1 MVSGSEPAIIEDVV
15 RPLRELLTF
24 VLFAAVAVRLGQ
36 RIRGATPLAR
46 RARAPVLA
54 VACFRCA
61 VYSGA
66 LLGRRVAADSG
77 VVEASL
83 WALALAVPL
92 TAVAF
97 LVGLLRWWV
106 FMARSTQRLVA
117 KLGAHPT
124 PEDVR
129 LALAEA
135 FDDRS
140 LAIVYWLGDGDGH
153 GATPTDTGS
162 IRRRPA
168 RVAAI
173 VHDSALRDER
183 AFVDAATS
191 YAVMRFDHHRLAA
204 EASSLLRA
212 VRDSRARI
220 STAADDERRRIER
233 DLHDGA
239 QQQLITLRIR
249 LELAAE
255 LASEGPR
262 SGAAEA
268 AALRR
273 FGDDVEEALK
283 AVRSLASGIYP
294 ATLADYGLVAA
305 VARGGAGNQVPTT
318 VLAAGVRRHSPE
330 IESAVYF
337 CCLEALQNTAKHA
350 RGASAAVIE
359 LWDEQSLRLEVRDD
373 GAGFDAANLTAG
385 VGFTSMRDRLAAV
398 GGEVTITSS
407 PGHGTRVR
415 ASIPIPAEQR

>member
-1 MVSGSEPAIIEDVV
+1 
-15 RPLRELLTF
+15 
-24 VLFAAVAVRLGQ
+24 
-36 RIRGATPLAR
+36 
-46 RARAPVLA
+46 
-54 VACFRCA
+54 
-61 VYSGA
+61 
-66 LLGRRVAADSG
+66 
-77 VVEASL
+77 
-83 WALALAVPL
+83 
-92 TAVAF
+92 
-97 LVGLLRWWV
+97 
-106 FMARSTQRLVA
+106 
-117 KLGAHPT
+117 
-124 PEDVR
+124 
-129 LALAEA
+129 
-135 FDDRS
+135 
-140 LAIVYWLGDGDGH
+140 
-153 GATPTDTGS
+153 
-162 IRRRPA
+162 
-168 RVAAI
+168 
-173 VHDSALRDER
+173 
-183 AFVDAATS
+183 
-191 YAVMRFDHHRLAA
+191 MRFDHHRLAA

-305 VARGGAGNQVPTT
+305 VARGGAGNEVPTT

-359 LWDEQSLRLEVRDD
+359 LWDEESLRLEVRDD

>member
-191 YAVMRFDHHRLAA
+191 FAVMRFDHHRLAA

-305 VARGGAGNQVPTT
+305 LRAAALETRCRPRSWRRVSGATLPKSKAPCT
-318 VLAAGVRRHSPE
+318 
-330 IESAVYF
+330 
-337 CCLEALQNTAKHA
+337 
-350 RGASAAVIE
+350 SAA
-359 LWDEQSLRLEVRDD
+359 SKPSR
-373 GAGFDAANLTAG
+373 
-385 VGFTSMRDRLAAV
+385 
-398 GGEVTITSS
+398 
-407 PGHGTRVR
+407 TRPSTHVVR
-415 ASIPIPAEQR
+415 APR